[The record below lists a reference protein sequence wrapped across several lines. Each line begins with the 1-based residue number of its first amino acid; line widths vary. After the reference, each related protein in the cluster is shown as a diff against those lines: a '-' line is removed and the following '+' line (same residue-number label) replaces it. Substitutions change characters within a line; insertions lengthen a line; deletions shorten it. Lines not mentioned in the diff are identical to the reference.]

1 MLRKKA
7 KPASPIAFAL
17 TNPPDEVPRDHAREP
32 ADDALLQRWM
42 ELGEAV
48 LRQGAPTA
56 QHISEMTA
64 LARSQQ
70 EIIKKRLRRTAKVF
84 TQGQSKH

>member
-1 MLRKKA
+1 MLRKKP
-7 KPASPIAFAL
+7 KPASPIVFAL
-17 TNPPDEVPRDHAREP
+17 TNPPDEIPRDHAREP

-64 LARSQQ
+64 LGRYEQ
-70 EIIKKRLRRTAKVF
+70 EMIKKRLRRTAKVF
-84 TQGQSKH
+84 TQSQSKH